1 MPCNPSRPLLGPL
14 RRSLMMFAALGLMGS
29 TGCAGLPTAP
39 RLMVPATFR
48 AECAG
53 PATAGV
59 STVGDLASW
68 AIREEAALQTC
79 EAKRAG
85 LVALIDASQPR
96 KRKWWRFRPPDS

>member
-1 MPCNPSRPLLGPL
+1 MPCNPSKPLLGAT
-14 RRSLMMFAALGLMGS
+14 RRSLMMFAGLGLMGL
-29 TGCAGLPTAP
+29 TGCAGLPTSP

-53 PATAGV
+53 PATLGI
-59 STVGDLASW
+59 STVGDLAAFSV
-68 AIREEAALQTC
+68 RQEAALQTC